1 MELEN
6 NQDKSSHGGARA
18 GAGRKAGSLTAKT
31 RDIANKCA
39 ELGLTPLEVMVDA
52 MIKYHQ
58 EGDVENAVRVAKD
71 AAPYIHPKLSSVEL
85 GSDADSPVK
94 MVVSWKS

>member
-6 NQDKSSHGGARA
+6 NQNKSSHGGART

-58 EGDVENAVRVAKD
+58 AGDVENAVRVAKD